1 MGRMAADPKR
11 PVTFEIGHPD
21 DDDDDE
27 PAADSCLGW
36 RGLLLWCRTGWRRIV
51 KIFGARG

>member
-51 KIFGARG
+51 KIFGARD